1 MNIDTAQ
8 MLIIFFCV
16 EKIKIQ
22 PFIHKKKRGGEV
34 ITIVMDWV
42 LNTCK
47 GLWLILT
54 RKVFPDENGILEE
67 IFEAKPQNA

>member
-22 PFIHKKKRGGEV
+22 PFIHNKLCFLKKK
-34 ITIVMDWV
+34 
-42 LNTCK
+42 NK
-47 GLWLILT
+47 
-54 RKVFPDENGILEE
+54 
-67 IFEAKPQNA
+67 

>member
-22 PFIHKKKRGGEV
+22 PFIHKKKGGGGEV
-34 ITIVMDWV
+34 ITIAMD
-42 LNTCK
+42 
-47 GLWLILT
+47 
-54 RKVFPDENGILEE
+54 
-67 IFEAKPQNA
+67 